1 MSETLTK
8 RGLAFTSDDM
18 KLVERLRKK
27 LSATQGKTSL
37 ITVIRYALREAA
49 K

>member
-1 MSETLTK
+1 MSNLTK
-8 RGLAFTSDDM
+8 RGLAFTPEDM
-18 KLVERLRKK
+18 RLIERLRKQ
-27 LSATQGKTSL
+27 LAATQGKTSL